1 MFRPKYL
8 ILFLVAATMLP
19 GSTAVTHAGEI
30 CPELDMALADAGRDA
45 FIETIILLADRLDVT
60 ALDQELTY
68 PVRLQRKEHHEIIV
82 TALQEQ
88 AAATQCD
95 LVAFLEKEKSL
106 GRVGEFRTFWIGNY
120 IYMKSLPAV
129 IHEAADRE
137 DVYKIYF
144 NTPLRLIEPVEVKI
158 SLRDGDGVESG
169 IHAIKAD
176 SLWALGITG
185 QGRLV
190 SHLDTGVDG
199 SHPAVANR
207 WRGLEPGV
215 TPEEAWFDPVT
226 STTFPFDSGY
236 HGTHTMGTICGVS
249 GQDSIGVAPEA
260 KWISAAVI
268 DRISMERTKVDAVSA
283 FEWIADPDGDPF
295 TVDDVPDV
303 CSNSWGFSPIHHGVP
318 KCDDFF
324 WDAMDGCEA
333 AGVAV
338 VFAAGNEGSGSETL
352 RTPSDRITSTTNC
365 FSVGA
370 LDQQSQ
376 NIVGFSSRG
385 PSGCDHVTIKPE
397 VCARGEN
404 VRSSMPGGSYGELSG
419 TSMACPHVGGAVALL
434 RQVDPDLTSAQV
446 KELLY
451 ETATD
456 LGPAGEDNSYGMG
469 IINLAAA
476 YAYLTTEFGHVEG
489 YVRDA
494 GTQTGLPAE
503 VRMKD
508 TPRRVT
514 AGEDGYYN
522 MGVAGDSSY
531 TFVATYYGYI
541 PCEKQTYVPV
551 EQTVQLDFD
560 LQTAPTGGIA
570 GFVLDEDGDPIN
582 GASVTVL
589 ATPLESIETGADGYY
604 IFPEVPA
611 DSFYTVKA
619 VERNHM
625 PGQESAF
632 VTSGEITSVDFI
644 LQSGFFDDFEEG
656 GVDWVHYKI
665 KGLFSDEWH
674 IESSRNYSEGGE
686 WSYKCGG
693 SGMGDYGSRLD
704 CALETPALDLGFNS
718 VFTFQHWIETAEV
731 NQYSVYDGGIIEI
744 TTDGGSSWTQ
754 IEPDGGYPYTIFFNL
769 FNPFPAGT
777 PCFGSSRDWS
787 METFDLSSYSGTV
800 SLRFHFGSGVLVD
813 GEGWYIDD
821 VMLHSEKSVLIS
833 AEPWETSIPL
843 GGVLRVDI
851 ALSNETPEPR
861 TVRASADLFLP
872 SGDPYPDNPITGP
885 VSIELQGDA
894 RVEATIPYNIPMSAY
909 LGGYRYVARIEQPP
923 GTLVDQDSFTFEI
936 TPLP

>member
-1 MFRPKYL
+1 M
-8 ILFLVAATMLP
+8 LFLFFVTAGIL
-19 GSTAVTHAGEI
+19 GSWSGAVAGEI
-30 CPELDMALADAGRDA
+30 CPELDMVLADTDQDA
-45 FIETIILLADRLDVT
+45 MIETIILLADRLDVT
-60 ALDQELTY
+60 SLDRDLTY
-68 PVRLQRKEHHEIIV
+68 PVRLPRKEHHETVV

-88 AAATQCD
+88 AETTQRD
-95 LVAFLEKEKSL
+95 VVAFLEKERDL
-106 GRVGEFRTFWIGNY
+106 GRVDEFRTFWIGNY
-120 IYMKSLPAV
+120 VYMKSLPAV

-144 NTPLRLIEPVEVKI
+144 NTPLRLIEPVESKV
-158 SLRDGDGVESG
+158 SLLDGNGVESG

-199 SHPAVANR
+199 NHPALASR
-207 WRGLEPGV
+207 WRGLDPGV
-215 TPEEAWFDPVT
+215 DPEDAWFDPVT
-226 STTFPFDSGY
+226 STTFPFDAGS

-268 DRISMERTKVDAVSA
+268 DRVSLERTKVDAVAA
-283 FEWIADPDGDPF
+283 FQWIADPDGDPY

-303 CSNSWGFSPIHHGVP
+303 CSNSWGFSPMYHGVP

-338 VFAAGNEGSGSETL
+338 VFAAGNEGSGSESL
-352 RTPSDRITSTTNC
+352 RTPSDRITTTTNC

-370 LDQQSQ
+370 LDRSSQ

-397 VCARGEN
+397 VCARGED
-404 VRSSMPGGSYGELSG
+404 VRSAIPGSGYGTMSG

-494 GTQTGLPAE
+494 GTQQGLPAE
-503 VRMKD
+503 VRVKD
-508 TPRRVT
+508 TVRRVR
-514 AGEDGYYN
+514 AAEDGYYN
-522 MGVAGDSSY
+522 MGVAGDSTYTLVAAYYSY
-531 TFVATYYGYI
+531 LPGEQQV
-541 PCEKQTYVPV
+541 YVPV

-560 LQTAPTGGIA
+560 LVKAPVGGIA
-570 GFVLDEDGDPIN
+570 GYVLDDEGDPIN

-589 ATPLESIETGADGYY
+589 DTPLESAVTGVDGYY

-625 PGQESAF
+625 PGMETTFVSAGQIS
-632 VTSGEITSVDFI
+632 TVDFI

-656 GVDWVHYKI
+656 GADWSHYKI
-665 KGLFSDEWH
+665 KGMFSDEWH

-693 SGMGDYGSRLD
+693 SGSGDYGSRLD

-718 VFTFQHWIETAEV
+718 VFTFWHWIETAEV
-731 NQYSVYDGGIIEI
+731 NQYSVYDGGIVEI
-744 TTDGGSSWTQ
+744 TTDGGSSWNQ
-754 IEPDGGYPYTIFFNL
+754 IEPVGGYPYTIFFNFL
-769 FNPFPAGT
+769 NPFPAGT
-777 PCFGSSRDWS
+777 PCFGSYSDWT
-787 METFDLSSYSGTV
+787 METFDLSAYSGTA
-800 SLRFHFGSGVLVD
+800 SLRFHFGSGIMVD

-821 VMLHSEKSVLIS
+821 VMVSSEKPVLIS
-833 AEPWETSIPL
+833 AEPRETSIPR
-843 GGVLRVDI
+843 GGVLRVDFV
-851 ALSNETPEPR
+851 LSNETPGPL
-861 TVRASADLFLP
+861 TVSAMADLILP
-872 SGDPYPDNPITGP
+872 SGDPFPGNPITGP
-885 VSIELQGDA
+885 KNLNIAGGSQ
-894 RVEATIPYNIPMSAY
+894 VEGTVPYNIPLNAF
-909 LGGYRYVARIEQPP
+909 LGEYRYIAKIEHPP

-936 TPLP
+936 TP